1 MTKSQNQ
8 AQASAAEYFNLQA
21 SGCGYLSRVRW
32 VSPNKRGG
40 RSGDRFLACAINA
53 LRGDVNDP
61 AYTYFDLRVSGEE
74 AIGLVEELQKDV
86 DENRK
91 VFVAFKL
98 GDFYPHAYEREEMD
112 DRRRPTGKKE
122 TATLI
127 KGRLL
132 LITYVKVDGEVVYS
146 RDDDQG
152 GESRDD
158 VEASRGEADEQGQEA
173 EKAPRRAEQTR
184 STSAHPDRR
193 PAPVRNVV
201 DRTRVRS
208 YAETH

>member
-1 MTKSQNQ
+1 
-8 AQASAAEYFNLQA
+8 
-21 SGCGYLSRVRW
+21 VRW

-61 AYTYFDLRVSGEE
+61 AYTYFDLRVNGEE
-74 AIGLVEELQKDV
+74 AIELVEQLQKDV
-86 DENRK
+86 DEGRK

-98 GDFYPHAYEREEMD
+98 GDFYPHAYERDEMD
-112 DRRRPTGKKE
+112 ERRRPTGKKE

-132 LITYVKVDGEVVYS
+132 LITHVKVDGEVVYS

-173 EKAPRRAEQTR
+173 EKAP
-184 STSAHPDRR
+184 
-193 PAPVRNVV
+193 APVRNVV

>member
-1 MTKSQNQ
+1 MNKSQNQ

-74 AIGLVEELQKDV
+74 AIGLVEELQEDV
-86 DENRK
+86 DKGRK

-98 GDFYPHAYEREEMD
+98 GDFYPHAYERDEMD
-112 DRRRPTGKKE
+112 DRRRPTGKTE
-122 TATLI
+122 MATLI

-132 LITYVKVDGEVVYS
+132 LITHVKVDGEVVYN

-158 VEASRGEADEQGQEA
+158 VAESRGEADGQGQDA
-173 EKAPRRAEQTR
+173 EKPARRAEPAP
-184 STSAHPDRR
+184 STSDRPDRR
-193 PAPVRNVV
+193 SAPVRNVV
-201 DRTRVRS
+201 DRSRVRG
-208 YAETH
+208 YADAH